1 MNEIFADR
9 IQSVTLVNGVVRIQL
24 AQMRANAPG
33 QQSLS
38 AEAAGVLLVPAAAF
52 RDFAA
57 QIGSGWQR
65 MAQALA
71 GQQGQARGAAA
82 PAGEPGRGS
91 TGSDEALAKL

>member
-24 AQMRANAPG
+24 AQMRASAPG

-38 AEAAGVLLVPAAAF
+38 AETAGVLLVPAAAF
-52 RDFAA
+52 KEFAA

-71 GQQGQARGAAA
+71 SQHGQGRGAAA
-82 PAGEPGRGS
+82 PAGEPGRAASGP
-91 TGSDEALAKL
+91 DEALAKL